1 MLQDL
6 APMLIGMDPLQHEV
20 IWNKLYQDGLN
31 CDIVTDAHLMLVYD
45 YIIMNM
51 LERTEAR

>member
-31 CDIVTDAHLMLVYD
+31 CDIVMLVYD

>member
-1 MLQDL
+1 MTPTDKLTL
-6 APMLIGMDPLQHEV
+6 LIPVFPAFDGF
-20 IWNKLYQDGLN
+20 QDGLN
-31 CDIVTDAHLMLVYD
+31 CDIGTDAHLMLVYD